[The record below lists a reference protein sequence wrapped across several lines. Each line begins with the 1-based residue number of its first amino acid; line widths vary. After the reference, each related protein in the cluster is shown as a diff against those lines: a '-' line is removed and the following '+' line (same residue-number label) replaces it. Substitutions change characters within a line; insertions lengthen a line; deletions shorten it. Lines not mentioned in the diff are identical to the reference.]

1 MAAVRDHDRERGIRL
16 RSEALAAA
24 FYRPVTRAMQVT
36 FVAGAL
42 SVIAGLGV
50 GLVTR
55 QPVLAGVVATA
66 VGVIGTGVAWPW
78 LLAADHRA
86 GLEVVLDHSRR
97 ERAEW
102 KRDTG
107 TTMPMTARGASRW
120 LREHPIRDGAAADA
134 HASMLLRVGRLAE
147 AEAALTALEPRTPD
161 EAFGIEIGRKTLEH
175 MAGGRPDMAPLH
187 SSWRSLP
194 VPGERQRRRE
204 CLALLDAMIAVSDG
218 QDAWPIVAG
227 AKVDVVEIQ
236 RSARIPWLAA
246 TWLAYQL
253 FFSAIVVWVT
263 WVLVG

>member
-1 MAAVRDHDRERGIRL
+1 MAAVRDHDGERVIRL

-24 FYRPVTRAMQVT
+24 FYRPVTTAMQIT
-36 FVAGAL
+36 FVAGAV
-42 SVIAGLGV
+42 SVIAGLAV
-50 GLVTR
+50 GLITR

-66 VGVIGTGVAWPW
+66 VGVIGTALAWPW

-86 GLEVVLDHSRR
+86 GFELVLDHSRR
-97 ERAEW
+97 ESAEW
-102 KRDTG
+102 KQDTG
-107 TTMPMTARGASRW
+107 TRMPTTARAATRW
-120 LREHPIRDGAAADA
+120 LREHPIRDGAPVDA

-147 AEAALTALEPRTPD
+147 AEAALTALVPRTPD

-175 MAGGRPDMAPLH
+175 MAGTRPDMAPLH

-194 VPGERQRRRE
+194 VPDERHRRRE

-218 QDAWPIVAG
+218 QDAWPIVAR
-227 AKVDVVEIQ
+227 ARAEIGEVQ
-236 RSARIPWLAA
+236 RGARIPWLAA

-253 FFSAIVVWVT
+253 FFSAIVIWVT